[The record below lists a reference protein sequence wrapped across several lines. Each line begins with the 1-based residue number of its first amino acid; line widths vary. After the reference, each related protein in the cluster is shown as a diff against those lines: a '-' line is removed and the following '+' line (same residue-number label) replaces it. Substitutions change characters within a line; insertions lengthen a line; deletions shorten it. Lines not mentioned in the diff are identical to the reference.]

1 MQARSAV
8 FDLYGDHLADHGYWA
23 PISAVVTLTQTCGIQ
38 PPATRTAVSRMV
50 VQQWLQPRTVG
61 GQRGYAATQAAKDR
75 LRRAHERIYDPGTT
89 PWDGRWHVVVLE
101 SPKDRTHRDRLVATM
116 GYLGYGRLSPSTWVS
131 PHRSDE
137 LAASLREAGVEWTDF
152 HGPSQEGPVHL
163 VQRVWDLDDLA
174 AAYDEFTFD
183 LPQLGDVAALPPE
196 EAYPVRTDLVH
207 RWRKFMFRDPGLP
220 AEVLPPSWPG
230 VTARRRFLEVA
241 GDLQPAARMFVT
253 EVLAQSRE
261 HVSATRGGRD
271 D

>member
-183 LPQLGDVAALPPE
+183 LPRAG
-196 EAYPVRTDLVH
+196 RRRGTSS
-207 RWRKFMFRDPGLP
+207 RGGLP
-220 AEVLPPSWPG
+220 GPHRPG
-230 VTARRRFLEVA
+230 APVAQVHVPGPRPAGRGAPAVVARCHRTSTVSGGGRR
-241 GDLQPAARMFVT
+241 PAACGTYVRD
-253 EVLAQSRE
+253 
-261 HVSATRGGRD
+261 RGAGAVA
-271 D
+271 